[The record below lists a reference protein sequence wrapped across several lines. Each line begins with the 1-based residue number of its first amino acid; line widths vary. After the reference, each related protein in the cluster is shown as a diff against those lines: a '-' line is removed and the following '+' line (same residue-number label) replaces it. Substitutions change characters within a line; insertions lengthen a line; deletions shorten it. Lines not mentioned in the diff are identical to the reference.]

1 MLNSFSAKLQTVLS
15 VIVSFVFY
23 SAWSWFANNNAL
35 DDQFLLIR
43 GALIQGSYSAFMTL
57 TFSSLLTYVI
67 DKMKCHKH
75 PFLAITPPLMMQSAI
90 VYGINYLNHTPNIL
104 LTITPSIFFTAL
116 YGVVF
121 AFTLLKKPQYQ
132 CDK

>member
-1 MLNSFSAKLQTVLS
+1 MSAKLQTFFAV
-15 VIVSFVFY
+15 VVSFVFY
-23 SAWSWFANNNAL
+23 CSWSWFANHTAL
-35 DDQFLLIR
+35 NDQFLLLR

-57 TFSSLLTYVI
+57 TFSSFLSFVI
-67 DKMKCHKH
+67 EKMKCHKH
-75 PFLAITPPLMMQSAI
+75 PFLAIIPPLMIQSAI
-90 VYGINYLNHTPNIL
+90 VYGINYLNHTPNIM

-132 CDK
+132 CDE